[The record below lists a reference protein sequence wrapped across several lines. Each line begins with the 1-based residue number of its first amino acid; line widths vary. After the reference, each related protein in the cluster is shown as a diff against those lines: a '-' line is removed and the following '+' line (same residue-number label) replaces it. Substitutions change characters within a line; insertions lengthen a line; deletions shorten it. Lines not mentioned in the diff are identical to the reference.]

1 MILALLIGSSD
12 VMITNPLI
20 FDPTTS
26 RKNVMVEIVEDNVSE
41 KRREFSI
48 SIVRIAA
55 IAAPNVD
62 LAAST
67 GGPVTIVVYDN
78 DCEYLSR
85 IVS

>member
-20 FDPTTS
+20 FEPTTT
-26 RKNVMVEIVEDNVSE
+26 RKNVMVEIVNDNVPE
-41 KRREFSI
+41 KQREFSI
-48 SIVRIAA
+48 SIDRIVA
-55 IAAPNVD
+55 IVAPNAD

-67 GGPVTIVVYDN
+67 DSPVTIVVYDN

-85 IVS
+85 VI

>member
-1 MILALLIGSSD
+1 MILTLLIGSSD

-20 FDPTTS
+20 FEPTTT
-26 RKNVMVEIVEDNVSE
+26 RKNVMVEIVDDDAPE
-41 KRREFSI
+41 KQREFSI

-55 IAAPNVD
+55 IVAPNAD

-67 GGPVTIVVYDN
+67 GPVTIVVYDN

-85 IVS
+85 VI